1 MVKYSTKTKS
11 IAFGDPAA
19 FEICFGGKE
28 IVIKS
33 EFQEQLKWE
42 HFFVYKLW
50 DKGGYKKE
58 MFKQWFFYY
67 WVFLKSVKRWRIRL

>member
-1 MVKYSTKTKS
+1 MAKSVVKYSTKTKS

-42 HFFVYKLW
+42 HFFVYKL
-50 DKGGYKKE
+50 
-58 MFKQWFFYY
+58 
-67 WVFLKSVKRWRIRL
+67 